1 MFDIGGDQS
10 NLNGTKTFLSEIQL
24 EKDKESQLYSRSD
37 INQSSIYFEKEPS
50 TNLVGPCVQEDQSV
64 NMFDQGDLSGFLQ
77 NISVILQPEVN
88 TDKFGDV
95 TQMPNDL
102 MQELNRIEDNS
113 QLSYG
118 LTNKNFDRDLR

>member
-1 MFDIGGDQS
+1 M
-10 NLNGTKTFLSEIQL
+10 
-24 EKDKESQLYSRSD
+24 YSRSN

-95 TQMPNDL
+95 T
-102 MQELNRIEDNS
+102 
-113 QLSYG
+113 
-118 LTNKNFDRDLR
+118 

>member
-1 MFDIGGDQS
+1 M
-10 NLNGTKTFLSEIQL
+10 
-24 EKDKESQLYSRSD
+24 
-37 INQSSIYFEKEPS
+37 
-50 TNLVGPCVQEDQSV
+50 GPCVQEDQSV

-77 NISVILQPEVN
+77 NISVILLPEVN

>member
-1 MFDIGGDQS
+1 
-10 NLNGTKTFLSEIQL
+10 
-24 EKDKESQLYSRSD
+24 LYSRSD

-50 TNLVGPCVQEDQSV
+50 TNLVEPCVQEDQSV

-95 TQMPNDL
+95 T
-102 MQELNRIEDNS
+102 
-113 QLSYG
+113 
-118 LTNKNFDRDLR
+118 

>member
-1 MFDIGGDQS
+1 
-10 NLNGTKTFLSEIQL
+10 
-24 EKDKESQLYSRSD
+24 
-37 INQSSIYFEKEPS
+37 
-50 TNLVGPCVQEDQSV
+50 
-64 NMFDQGDLSGFLQ
+64 MFDQGDLSGFLQ